1 MSKLKALKEFGKK
14 FFGKKK
20 KIPEEIKTD
29 LSKIPTS
36 KNIDELIKNEGDPF
50 VRNAYISMRE
60 KAKRGDVVDRGGNVI
75 GTPSKERSAKTL
87 MDRNRGSR
95 QFGKKDGGRIGL
107 KEGTEGILRRKLIGQ
122 FKTKSEDK
130 TKQRRPKVERMP
142 MPRNR
147 RPKAEPMPFIP
158 NKKRKIER
166 MPFNPNKKQKF
177 ELLNKG
183 GRVGL
188 RAGSKG
194 CKLAM
199 KGKGRAYGKNS

>member
-87 MDRNRGSR
+87 LDRNRGSK
-95 QFGKKDGGRIGL
+95 QFGKKDGGRA
-107 KEGTEGILRRKLIGQ
+107 
-122 FKTKSEDK
+122 SY
-130 TKQRRPKVERMP
+130 RM
-142 MPRNR
+142 
-147 RPKAEPMPFIP
+147 
-158 NKKRKIER
+158 
-166 MPFNPNKKQKF
+166 
-177 ELLNKG
+177 G
-183 GRVGL
+183 G
-188 RAGSKG
+188 K
-194 CKLAM
+194 CKLAI